1 MLLVFGRVPLFFY
14 LLHLILLRFTAIPVS
29 FALYGQQAV
38 LPPPGPAGSA
48 MLGLGAAY
56 LAWLAAILLLY
67 PACRWFAEVKRRR
80 SDWWL
85 SYL

>member
-1 MLLVFGRVPLFFY
+1 LVFGRVPLFFY
-14 LLHLILLRFTAIPVS
+14 ILHLYLLRFTAIPVS
-29 FALYGQQAV
+29 FALYGADAT

-56 LAWLAAILLLY
+56 IAWVVAILLLY
-67 PACRWFAEVKRRR
+67 PLCRWFAGVKQRRR
-80 SDWWL
+80 DWWL